1 MMKKGFTII
10 FLIFSTFGFV
20 CLYTYTTLFWYYDL
34 ERIEFEVNET
44 DIDDFAYWIQDID
57 KDEIEDSKYD
67 LIIIDYSADG
77 SELEEFNK
85 DDVKDMKSS
94 GNKEKFLLS
103 YISIGEAES
112 YRFYW
117 NESWDINEDG
127 IPEPTAPVF
136 LDKEN
141 PDWEGNYKVKYWD
154 SKWQKIIFSYIDR
167 IILADFDGIY
177 MDIIDAYEYYEEE
190 SIFEYHYDWLM
201 IDFVVNISLY
211 VKAKMGNDFLVFV
224 QNGYELLENSTYLNS
239 IDGIGQ
245 EDLFFDDDEITD
257 EDWSDDVI
265 DNLNKVLDEDK
276 IVLVIDYTIEYKY
289 DFYKNCIEN
298 GFLPYAAERDL
309 DFINEFFFYPAT

>member
-1 MMKKGFTII
+1 MKNGFTII
-10 FLIFSTFGFV
+10 ILIFSSFGFV
-20 CLYTYTTLFWYYDL
+20 CLYTYTTFYWYYDL
-34 ERIEFEVNET
+34 ERIEFELNET

-94 GNKEKFLLS
+94 GNKEKILLS

-127 IPEPTAPVF
+127 IPEPTAPIF

-154 SKWQKIIFSYIDR
+154 SEWQKIIYSYLDR

-177 MDIIDAYEYYEEE
+177 MDIIDAYEYYEEQ
-190 SIFEYHYDWLM
+190 SIDEHHYDWLM

-211 VKAKMGNDFLVFV
+211 VKAKLGNNFLVFV
-224 QNGYELLENSTYLNS
+224 QNGYELLENSTYLNV
-239 IDGIGQ
+239 IDGVGQ

-265 DNLNKVLDEDK
+265 DNLDKVLDEDK

-289 DFYKNCIEN
+289 DFYENCIEN

>member
-1 MMKKGFTII
+1 MKNGFTII
-10 FLIFSTFGFV
+10 ILIFSSFGFV
-20 CLYTYTTLFWYYDL
+20 CLYTYTTFYWYYDL
-34 ERIEFEVNET
+34 ERIEFELNET

-85 DDVKDMKSS
+85 EDVKDMKSS
-94 GNKEKFLLS
+94 GKKEKFLLS

-127 IPEPTAPVF
+127 IPEPTAPIF

-141 PDWEGNYKVKYWD
+141 PDWEGNYKVQYWD
-154 SKWQKIIFSYIDR
+154 FEWQKIIFSYIDR

-211 VKAKMGNDFLVFV
+211 VKAKLGNDFLVFV
-224 QNGYELLENSTYLNS
+224 QNGYELLENSTYLNV

>member
-1 MMKKGFTII
+1 MKNGFTII
-10 FLIFSTFGFV
+10 ILIFSSFGFV
-20 CLYTYTTLFWYYDL
+20 CLYTYTTFYWYYDL
-34 ERIEFEVNET
+34 ERIEFELNET

-85 DDVKDMKSS
+85 EDVKDMKSS
-94 GNKEKFLLS
+94 GKKEKFLLS

-127 IPEPTAPVF
+127 IPEPTAPIF

-154 SKWQKIIFSYIDR
+154 FEWQKIIISYIDR

-211 VKAKMGNDFLVFV
+211 VKAKLGNDFLVFV
-224 QNGYELLENSTYLNS
+224 QNGYELLENSTYLNV

>member
-1 MMKKGFTII
+1 MKNGFTII
-10 FLIFSTFGFV
+10 ILIFSSFGFV
-20 CLYTYTTLFWYYDL
+20 CLYTYTTFYWYYDL
-34 ERIEFEVNET
+34 ERIEFELNET

-57 KDEIEDSKYD
+57 KAEIEDSKYD

-94 GNKEKFLLS
+94 GNKEKILLS

-127 IPEPTAPVF
+127 IPEPTAPIF

-154 SKWQKIIFSYIDR
+154 SEWQKIIYSYLDR

-177 MDIIDAYEYYEEE
+177 MDIIDAYEYYEEQ
-190 SIFEYHYDWLM
+190 SIDEHHYDWLM

-211 VKAKMGNDFLVFV
+211 VKAKLGNDFLVFV
-224 QNGYELLENSTYLNS
+224 QNGYELLENSTYLNV
-239 IDGIGQ
+239 IDGVGQ

-265 DNLNKVLDEDK
+265 DNLDKVLDEDK

-289 DFYKNCIEN
+289 DFYENCIEN

>member
-1 MMKKGFTII
+1 MKNGFTII
-10 FLIFSTFGFV
+10 ILIFSSFGFV
-20 CLYTYTTLFWYYDL
+20 CLYTYTTFYWYYDL
-34 ERIEFEVNET
+34 ERIEFELNET

-57 KDEIEDSKYD
+57 KAEIEDSKYD

-127 IPEPTAPVF
+127 IPEPTAPIF

-141 PDWEGNYKVKYWD
+141 PDWEGNYKVQYWD
-154 SKWQKIIFSYIDR
+154 SEWQKIIFSYIDR

-211 VKAKMGNDFLVFV
+211 VKAKLGNDFLVFV
-224 QNGYELLENSTYLNS
+224 QNGYELLENSTYLNV

-289 DFYKNCIEN
+289 DFYKKSIEN